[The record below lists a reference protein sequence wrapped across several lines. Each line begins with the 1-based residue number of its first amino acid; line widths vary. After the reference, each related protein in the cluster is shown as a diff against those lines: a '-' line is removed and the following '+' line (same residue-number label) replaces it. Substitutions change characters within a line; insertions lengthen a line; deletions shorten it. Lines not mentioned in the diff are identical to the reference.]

1 MGRQRAWLSWSSGKD
16 SAWTLHEVR
25 RNGSVEIAALLT
37 TITEPFER
45 VSMHGV
51 RVSLLEA
58 QAASVGL
65 PLVKVPIPFPC
76 SNEQYAARM
85 KTAMEQALSEGVSA
99 MAFGDLYLEDVRRYR
114 EENLHPLGMEAIFPL
129 WGMETKQLAERMI
142 DAGLQAIVTCLD
154 PRKVPRALA
163 GRAFDRSF
171 LAALPPDT
179 DPCAERGEFHTVA
192 VAGPMFSYPISV
204 AIGETVERDGFV
216 FTDVTPKVS
225 LPHR

>member
-1 MGRQRAWLSWSSGKD
+1 MGGQGAWLSWSSGKD
-16 SAWTLHEVR
+16 SAWALHEVR
-25 RNGSVEIAALLT
+25 RNGSVEIAALFT

-76 SNEQYAARM
+76 SNEQYATRM
-85 KTAMEQALSEGVSA
+85 KTAMERALSEGISA
-99 MAFGDLYLEDVRRYR
+99 MIFGDLFLEDVRRYR
-114 EENLHPLGMEAIFPL
+114 EENLHPLGMQALFPL
-129 WGMETKQLAERMI
+129 WGLETKQLAERMI
-142 DAGLQAIVTCLD
+142 DAGLHAIVTCLD
-154 PRKVPRALA
+154 PRKVPRELA
-163 GRAFDRSF
+163 GRHFDRSF
-171 LAALPPDT
+171 LASLPPGV
-179 DPCAERGEFHTVA
+179 DPCAERGEFHTMA
-192 VAGPMFSYPISV
+192 IAGPMFSHPIPV

-216 FTDVTPKVS
+216 FTDVTPKAS

>member
-1 MGRQRAWLSWSSGKD
+1 MGGQRAWLSWSSGKD

-25 RNGSVEIAALLT
+25 RNGSLEIAALLT

-51 RVSLLEA
+51 QVSLLEA

-65 PLVKVPIPFPC
+65 PLVKVPIPFRC

-85 KTAMEQALSEGVSA
+85 KAAMERALSEGISA
-99 MAFGDLYLEDVRRYR
+99 MIFGDLYLEDVRRYR
-114 EENLHPLGMEAIFPL
+114 EENLHPLGMQALFPL

-142 DAGLQAIVTCLD
+142 DAGLHAIVTCLD
-154 PRKVPRALA
+154 PRKVPRELA
-163 GRAFDRSF
+163 GRPFDRNF
-171 LAALPPDT
+171 LAALPPGV

-192 VAGPMFSYPISV
+192 IAGPMFSHSIPV

-216 FTDVTPKVS
+216 FTDVTPKGS
-225 LPHR
+225 LPH

>member
-1 MGRQRAWLSWSSGKD
+1 MGSQRAWLSWSSGKD

-25 RNGSVEIAALLT
+25 RNGSLEIAALLT

-51 RVSLLEA
+51 QVSLLEA

-65 PLVKVPIPFPC
+65 PLVKVPIPFRC

-85 KTAMEQALSEGVSA
+85 KAAMERALSEGISA
-99 MAFGDLYLEDVRRYR
+99 MIFGDLYLEDVRRYR
-114 EENLHPLGMEAIFPL
+114 EENLHPLGMQALFPL

-142 DAGLQAIVTCLD
+142 DAGLHAIVTCLD
-154 PRKVPRALA
+154 PRKVARELA
-163 GRAFDRSF
+163 GRPYDRNF
-171 LAALPPDT
+171 LAALPPGV

-192 VAGPMFSYPISV
+192 IAGPMFSHSIPV

-216 FTDVTPKVS
+216 FTDVTPKGS
-225 LPHR
+225 LPH

>member
-1 MGRQRAWLSWSSGKD
+1 MGGQGAWLSWSSGKD
-16 SAWTLHEVR
+16 SAWTLFEMR
-25 RNGSVEIAALLT
+25 RSGSVEIAALLT

-51 RVSLLEA
+51 RLSLLEA

-85 KTAMEQALSEGVSA
+85 KAAMERALSEGISA
-99 MAFGDLYLEDVRRYR
+99 MIFGDLYLEDVRRYR
-114 EENLHPLGMEAIFPL
+114 EENLRPLGMQALFPL

-142 DAGLQAIVTCLD
+142 DAGLHAIVTCLD
-154 PRKVPRALA
+154 PRKVPRELA
-163 GRAFDRSF
+163 GRPFDRNF
-171 LAALPPDT
+171 LAALPPGV

-192 VAGPMFSYPISV
+192 IAGPMFSHPIAV

-216 FTDVTPKVS
+216 FTDVTPTAS
-225 LPHR
+225 SPHR

>member
-1 MGRQRAWLSWSSGKD
+1 MGGQGAWLSWSSGKD
-16 SAWTLHEVR
+16 SAWALHEVR
-25 RNGSVEIAALLT
+25 QNGNIEIAALLT

-51 RVSLLEA
+51 RLSLLEA

-76 SNEQYAARM
+76 SNEQYATRM
-85 KTAMEQALSEGVSA
+85 KAAMERALSEGISA
-99 MAFGDLYLEDVRRYR
+99 MIFGDLYLEDVRRYR
-114 EENLHPLGMEAIFPL
+114 EENLRPLGMQALFPL

-142 DAGLQAIVTCLD
+142 DAGLHAIVTCLD
-154 PRKVPRALA
+154 PRKVPRELA
-163 GRAFDRSF
+163 GRPFDRNF
-171 LAALPPDT
+171 LAALPPGV

-192 VAGPMFSYPISV
+192 IAGPMFSHPITV

-216 FTDVTPKVS
+216 FTDVTPTAS
-225 LPHR
+225 SPHR

>member
-1 MGRQRAWLSWSSGKD
+1 MEGKGAWLSWSSGKD

-25 RNGSVEIAALLT
+25 RSGSVEIAALLT

-76 SNEQYAARM
+76 TNEQYAACM
-85 KTAMEQALSEGVSA
+85 SSAMERALSEGISS
-99 MAFGDLYLEDVRRYR
+99 MIFGDLYLEDIRRYR
-114 EENLHPLGMEAIFPL
+114 EENLRPLGIQALFPL
-129 WGMETKQLAERMI
+129 WGMETKLLAEQMI
-142 DAGLQAIVTCLD
+142 DAGLHAIVTCLD
-154 PRKVPRALA
+154 PRKMPRELA
-163 GRAFDRSF
+163 GRPFDRNF
-171 LAALPPDT
+171 LAALPPGV
-179 DPCAERGEFHTVA
+179 DPCAEHGEFHTVA
-192 VAGPMFSYPISV
+192 IAGPMFSHPIPV

-216 FTDVTPKVS
+216 FTDVTPKGS
-225 LPHR
+225 LPHF